1 MADQK
6 RITLRSGHAS
16 PKTII
21 LYELPVADAAA
32 GTTIVLYEGHATA
45 KTVVLRNP
53 ADIPVAGGTV
63 EIALAATEAPDVFA
77 GAAGLSAEIT
87 LAVSEAPDD
96 FAGTVSA
103 IADLALAATEEP
115 DTFAATVEA
124 EEAVV
129 EVPGGGGVAIS
140 SGGGGGKRRKKPVP
154 PRELTYHVFS
164 RDDGPRPIS
173 PEEPPR
179 VAAHT
184 EAPAAEG
191 KAFLPSAAASEIAA
205 AAVGPV
211 EVPRVPEMPA
221 AIAANDDEEAMMI
234 ILALAA

>member
-16 PKTII
+16 PKTIV
-21 LYELPVADAAA
+21 LYDLPVADASS

-63 EIALAATEAPDVFA
+63 EIALAATEAPD
-77 GAAGLSAEIT
+77 
-87 LAVSEAPDD
+87 D

-103 IADLALAATEEP
+103 VADLALAATEEP

-124 EEAVV
+124 EETVV

-164 RDDGPRPIS
+164 RDDRPIS

-179 VAAHT
+179 VAAQT

-191 KAFLPSAAASEIAA
+191 PPLPSAAATEIAA
-205 AAVGPV
+205 AAVVPV
-211 EVPRVPEMPA
+211 EVPWVPEMPA
-221 AIAANDDEEAMMI
+221 AIAANDDEEAMLL

>member
-6 RITLRSGHAS
+6 RITLRSGHAA
-16 PKTII
+16 PKTIV
-21 LYELPVADAAA
+21 LYDLPVADASS
-32 GTTIVLYEGHATA
+32 GTQIVLYEFHATP

-53 ADIPVAGGTV
+53 AETPEVGGTV

-77 GAAGLSAEIT
+77 GAAGL
-87 LAVSEAPDD
+87 V
-96 FAGTVSA
+96 AG
-103 IADLALAATEEP
+103 IALAATEAP
-115 DTFAATVEA
+115 DTFAATVETD
-124 EEAVV
+124 EAVV

-179 VAAHT
+179 VAAKT

-191 KAFLPSAAASEIAA
+191 RPLPSAAASEIAA
-205 AAVGPV
+205 AAVVPV
-211 EVPRVPEMPA
+211 EMPA
-221 AIAANDDEEAMMI
+221 AIVANDDEEAMMI